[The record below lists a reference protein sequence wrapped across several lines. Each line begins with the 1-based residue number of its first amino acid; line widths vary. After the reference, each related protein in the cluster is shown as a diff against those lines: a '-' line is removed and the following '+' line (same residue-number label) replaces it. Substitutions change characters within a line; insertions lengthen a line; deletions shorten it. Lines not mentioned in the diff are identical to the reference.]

1 MDSNDFFAN
10 ARSDLDGPLH
20 GVKVVEAT
28 TTWAGPMASCVLAD
42 LGADVVKVELPGG
55 EVARRMPPLVPDSG
69 LTVAHETVNRN
80 KRNLTL
86 DLRLPAG
93 RAAFLKLI
101 ATADIFIENFRP
113 GVLRDWGLGYD
124 DLSKAKADL
133 IYVSISGFGQ
143 FGKLSARAGYDPLA
157 QAYSGWASLNG
168 APDGGPTKA
177 PTYLGD
183 DLAGLHG
190 ALGAMAALRHRD
202 RTGEGQH
209 VDVAL
214 VDCLVFQS
222 DGFPTAG
229 ALGIPMQRWG
239 NQFNLAAPSNSYA
252 CRDGSVYAG
261 VLLDSHWQRLAARLG
276 RPDLAALTTAE
287 RLRRRDEVDGLLADY
302 CAARTTAE
310 VVAEFGELGLP
321 ATRINTYAE
330 LAKEEHVAS
339 RSMLTETELADGRSA
354 PLAAPPVKFSRT
366 PTRIRTRAARLGE
379 HNEQVLAGLG
389 LTPEEIAALAD
400 EVVGR
405 EGG

>member
-1 MDSNDFFAN
+1 MDSNEFFAN

-28 TTWAGPMASCVLAD
+28 TTWAGPMAACLLAD

-55 EVARRMPPLVPDSG
+55 EVARRMPPMVPDSQ

-86 DLRLPAG
+86 DLRQPAG
-93 RAAFLKLI
+93 REAFLMLI
-101 ATADIFIENFRP
+101 AIADIFVENFRP
-113 GVLRDWGLGYD
+113 GVLSEWGLGYD
-124 DLSKAKADL
+124 DLAKTKADL
-133 IYVSISGFGQ
+133 VYVSISGFGQ
-143 FGKLSARAGYDPLA
+143 FGALSTRAGYDPLA

-168 APDGGPTKA
+168 EPEGGPTKA

-183 DLAGLHG
+183 DVAGLHG

-229 ALGIPMQRWG
+229 ALGIPLERWG
-239 NQFNLAAPSNSYA
+239 NQFSLAAPSNSYA

-261 VLLDSHWQRLAARLG
+261 VLLDSHWQRLAERLG
-276 RPDLAALTTAE
+276 RTDLADLTTLE
-287 RLRRRDEVDGLLADY
+287 RLSRRDQLNALLAGY

-310 VVAEFGELGLP
+310 VVTDFAQMGLP

-339 RSMLTETELADGRSA
+339 RSMLAKTELADGRSV

-366 PTRIRTRAARLGE
+366 PTRVRTRAAKLGE
-379 HNEQVLAGLG
+379 HNEQILASLG
-389 LTPEEIAALAD
+389 LKPDEIAALTD
-400 EVVGR
+400 EGD
-405 EGG
+405 G

>member
-86 DLRLPAG
+86 DLRLPTG

-101 ATADIFIENFRP
+101 ANADIFIENFRP
-113 GVLRDWGLGYD
+113 GLLRDWGLGYD
-124 DLSKAKADL
+124 DLCKAKADL

-143 FGKLSARAGYDPLA
+143 FGTLSARAGYDPLA

-302 CAARTTAE
+302 CAARITAE

-366 PTRIRTRAARLGE
+366 PTRVRTRAARLGE

>member
-1 MDSNDFFAN
+1 MNDNDFFAN

-28 TTWAGPMASCVLAD
+28 TTWAGPMAACVLAD

-55 EVARRMPPLVPDSG
+55 EVARRMPPLVPGSS

-86 DLRLPAG
+86 DLRQPAG
-93 RAAFLKLI
+93 REAVLKLI
-101 ATADIFIENFRP
+101 AATDIFIENFRP
-113 GVLRDWGLGYD
+113 GVLPDWGLGYD
-124 DLSKAKADL
+124 DLTKAKADL

-143 FGKLSARAGYDPLA
+143 FGTLSARAGYDPLA
-157 QAYSGWASLNG
+157 QAYCGWASLNG
-168 APDGGPTKA
+168 EPEGEPTKA
-177 PTYLGD
+177 PIWLGD
-183 DLAGLHG
+183 DVAGLHG

-202 RTGEGQH
+202 QTGEGQH

-214 VDCLVFQS
+214 VDCLMFQS
-222 DGFPTAG
+222 NGNPTAG
-229 ALGIPMQRWG
+229 ALGVPLERWG

-252 CRDGSVYAG
+252 CSDGRVYAG
-261 VLLDSHWQRLAARLG
+261 VLLDSHWRRLAERLG
-276 RPDLAALTTAE
+276 RPDLAALTTLD
-287 RLRRRDEVDGLLADY
+287 RLQRRDEVDGLLAGY

-339 RSMLTETELADGRSA
+339 RSMLTETELADGRSV
-354 PLAAPPVKFSRT
+354 PLTSPPLKFSRT
-366 PTRIRTRAARLGE
+366 PTRVRTRAARLGE
-379 HNEQVLAGLG
+379 HNEQVLASLG
-389 LTPEEIAALAD
+389 LTPDEIAAAT
-400 EVVGR
+400 GNR
-405 EGG
+405 G

>member
-1 MDSNDFFAN
+1 MNSNDFFAN
-10 ARSDLDGPLH
+10 ARTDLDGPLH

-28 TTWAGPMASCVLAD
+28 TTWAGPMATCVLAD
-42 LGADVVKVELPGG
+42 FGADVVKVELPGG
-55 EVARRMPPLVPDSG
+55 EVSRRMPPLLPDSS

-80 KRNLTL
+80 KRNLAL
-86 DLRLPAG
+86 DLRQPAG
-93 RAAFLKLI
+93 REAFLKLI

-113 GVLRDWGLGYD
+113 GVLPDWGLGYD
-124 DLSKAKADL
+124 DLAQVKADL

-143 FGKLSARAGYDPLA
+143 FGELSARAGYDPLA

-168 APDGGPTKA
+168 EPEGGPTKA
-177 PTYLGD
+177 PTWLGD

-222 DGFPTAG
+222 DGFPTSG
-229 ALGIPMQRWG
+229 ALGIPLQRWG
-239 NQFNLAAPSNSYA
+239 NQFNLAAPSNRYA

-261 VLLDSHWQRLAARLG
+261 VLLDSHWQRLAARLD
-276 RPDLAALTTAE
+276 RPDLAALTTLE
-287 RLRRRDEVDGLLADY
+287 RLQRREEVDGLLAAY

-310 VVAEFGELGLP
+310 VVSDFAEIGLP
-321 ATRINTYAE
+321 AVRVNTYAD
-330 LAKEEHVAS
+330 LAKEAHVAS
-339 RSMLTETELADGRSA
+339 RAMLTEVELADGQSV
-354 PLAAPPVKFSRT
+354 PLASPAVKFSRT
-366 PTRIRTRAARLGE
+366 PTGIRRRAPKLGE
-379 HNEQVLAGLG
+379 HNERILSSLG

-400 EVVGR
+400 DPVG
-405 EGG
+405 

>member
-86 DLRLPAG
+86 DLRLPTG

-101 ATADIFIENFRP
+101 ANADIFIENFRP
-113 GVLRDWGLGYD
+113 GLLRDWGLGYD
-124 DLSKAKADL
+124 DLCKAKADL

-143 FGKLSARAGYDPLA
+143 FGTLSARAGYDPLA

-302 CAARTTAE
+302 CAARITAE
-310 VVAEFGELGLP
+310 VVAEFGDLGLP

-366 PTRIRTRAARLGE
+366 PTRVRTRAARLGE

>member
-86 DLRLPAG
+86 DLRLPTG

-101 ATADIFIENFRP
+101 ANADIFIENFRP

-124 DLSKAKADL
+124 DLCKAKADL

-143 FGKLSARAGYDPLA
+143 FGTLSARAGYDPLA

-177 PTYLGD
+177 STYLGD

-302 CAARTTAE
+302 CAARITAE

-321 ATRINTYAE
+321 AARINTYAE
-330 LAKEEHVAS
+330 LVKEEHVAS

-366 PTRIRTRAARLGE
+366 PTRVRTRAARLGE

>member
-1 MDSNDFFAN
+1 MDRNAFFAN

-28 TTWAGPMASCVLAD
+28 TTWAGPMAACVLAD
-42 LGADVVKVELPGG
+42 FGADVVKVELPGG
-55 EVARRMPPLVPDSG
+55 EVARRMPPLLPDSK

-86 DLRLPAG
+86 DLRQPAG
-93 RAAFLKLI
+93 REAFLKLI
-101 ATADIFIENFRP
+101 ASTDIFIENFRP
-113 GVLRDWGLGYD
+113 GVLADWKLGYD
-124 DLSKAKADL
+124 DLTEAKPDL

-143 FGKLSARAGYDPLA
+143 FGTLSARAGYDPLA
-157 QAYSGWASLNG
+157 QSYCGWTSLNG
-168 APDGGPTKA
+168 EPEGGPTKA
-177 PTYLGD
+177 PTWLGD

-202 RTGEGQH
+202 QTGEGQR

-214 VDCLVFQS
+214 VDCLMFQS
-222 DGFPTAG
+222 NGYPTSG
-229 ALGIPMQRWG
+229 ALGIPLERWG

-252 CRDGSVYAG
+252 CSDGQVYAG

-276 RPDLAALTTAE
+276 RADLAHLTTAE
-287 RLRRRDEVDGLLADY
+287 RLPRRDELNALLGDY

-310 VVAEFGELGLP
+310 VVADFAEMGLP

-339 RSMLTETELADGRSA
+339 RAMLTDTELADGQSA
-354 PLAAPPVKFSRT
+354 PLTAPPVKFSRT
-366 PTRIRTRAARLGE
+366 PTRIRARAARLGE
-379 HNEQVLAGLG
+379 HNEQILSGLG
-389 LTPEEIAALAD
+389 LTSAEIAALTSDDA
-400 EVVGR
+400 V
-405 EGG
+405 